1 MNDLMTKSFL
11 SYVDLKKAALKE
23 DLEADGGIEMAA
35 AEAEAAAEDEK
46 LRPFLQ
52 EAEAVKEEIASIRGI
67 LARLQEANEESKSA
81 HQPDALRGLRARI
94 GADVVL
100 VLRKARAIRDRLEA
114 MDRSTA
120 AAASRQLG
128 GGTPVDRTRTAVAA
142 GLRKRLRDLMLDFQA
157 LRQRI
162 MAEHREAV
170 ERRYFTLTGELPADD
185 VVERIV
191 AGEQGQGQEQE
202 LLRKAA
208 VAERG
213 GSGEVLAAVQ
223 EIQGRQDAAREVE
236 RSLLELH
243 QVFLDM
249 AVMVEAQ
256 GEQMDDIERHVAS
269 AGNYV
274 KDGAKELGSAKAYQ
288 RSSRKWLCIGI
299 ILLLLLVLVVI
310 VPIAA
315 TLSSKSS

>member
-1 MNDLMTKSFL
+1 MTKSFL

-23 DLEADGGIEMAA
+23 EDLEADGGIEM
-35 AEAEAAAEDEK
+35 AAAEDEK

-120 AAASRQLG
+120 ASRQLG
-128 GGTPVDRTRTAVAA
+128 SGGTPVDRTRTAVAA

-191 AGEQGQGQEQE
+191 AGEQGQGQGQEQE

-208 VAERG
+208 AAAERG
-213 GSGEVLAAVQ
+213 GSGEALAAVQ
-223 EIQGRQDAAREVE
+223 EIQGRQDAARELE